1 MKKIM
6 LLIAALLFITAGLAL
21 SFLYGLGERAI
32 VESIMKDSAEIE
44 RAYQSADAENAAPA
58 AAGSEKAEEVNNI
71 PAGDNTRDNNA
82 SGVAPS
88 KPADPSIAQIQRNE
102 ENQQVMES
110 VKEIKNKVTMSEKAS
125 LTKLLL
131 SKLTKNDISELKGM
145 LSNGI
150 TSEEK
155 RRAKEI
161 LYSRLSEDDINKIKD
176 AYVRYTKQEQQ

>member
-6 LLIAALLFITAGLAL
+6 LLIAALLLISAGLAL
-21 SFLYGLGERAI
+21 SLLYGLGERAI
-32 VESIMKDSAEIE
+32 VESIIKDSAEIE
-44 RAYQSADAENAAPA
+44 RAFQSADTEKAAPA
-58 AAGSEKAEEVNNI
+58 AAGSEKAEEVNNK
-71 PAGDNTRDNNA
+71 PAGGA
-82 SGVAPS
+82 EPS
-88 KPADPSIAQIQRNE
+88 KPADHSISQIQKNE
-102 ENQQVMES
+102 ENQQIMES
-110 VKEIKNKVTMSEKAS
+110 AKETKNKVSISEKAS

-131 SKLTKNDISELKGM
+131 SKLTKSDISELKGM